1 MIFIVYTLLTACLA
15 SFFIVRSRKQ
25 VDQLNKSLRNYK
37 KWLQNSE
44 CNVMHKEMAID
55 DLYAKVEQLESH
67 LAAVEYPQLIVDGI
81 DVQDPPVTEL
91 STLSWTPQHAADYT
105 PDVIYTDSNSSAAYG
120 DEDTSDDI

>member
-1 MIFIVYTLLTACLA
+1 MIFLVYTLLTASLA
-15 SFFIVRSRKQ
+15 SFFILRSRKQ
-25 VDQLNKSLRNYK
+25 ANQLDKSLRNYK

-55 DLYAKVEQLESH
+55 DAYAKIEQLESR
-67 LAAVEYPQLIVDGI
+67 LAALEYPQLIVDGI
-81 DVQDPPVTEL
+81 DVQDPPVEEL

-105 PDVIYTDSNSSAAYG
+105 PDVTYTDSNSSAAYG